1 MRHPPIIC
9 ATTTLTSLD
18 QSRSPH
24 VACML
29 SRLPTLPLITNV
41 QMERMSILENSC
53 ISFEE
58 DKDKQVFTLTNLLL
72 PMEENSV
79 DWEETV
85 RRDGWTPLQHRIFN
99 KVLIIFTID
108 SIQFS
113 KILISTIFNRLSN
126 CLLLITWQG

>member
-1 MRHPPIIC
+1 MEE
-9 ATTTLTSLD
+9 
-18 QSRSPH
+18 
-24 VACML
+24 
-29 SRLPTLPLITNV
+29 TLPSKKNPAVHNHDATEKNFFDSEHKL
-41 QMERMSILENSC
+41 S
-53 ISFEE
+53 
-58 DKDKQVFTLTNLLL
+58 LLL

-108 SIQFS
+108 LIQFS